1 MAAEGIPVLVLK
13 EGTARTKGKDALMNN
28 IQAAKTLAD
37 IMRSSLGPRGMDKML
52 VDQFGD
58 ITITNDGAAI
68 LDEIDIVHPGAK
80 FVAKI
85 AKSQDIEVGDG
96 TTTSVVL
103 AGELLREAE
112 ELLLNDI
119 HPTVIIDGYLKS
131 LRKALEILDEI
142 AITIDKDNEEEVK
155 KIAKTS
161 ISTKILSTA
170 ADHFADIAYKAVK
183 QVAIE
188 VNGEVK
194 IPLDN
199 IKIEKREGGSLED
212 SEFINGI
219 IIDKEVVH
227 HRMPKKVENAKILL
241 IAYPL
246 ELEKPETA
254 DVNIMMDQTK
264 IDQLLMYEKQ
274 KLKEMANKIIKT
286 GANVVFCQKGIDDI
300 VQHYLA
306 KAGILAVRR
315 VKKSDMEKL
324 SRATGAKII
333 MNESYLDAE
342 NVSSFLGEAGVVEEK
357 KVGDESMIF
366 VRDCKDPKAVSVL
379 LRGGTK
385 LMLEEVERAF
395 KDMLNTVRNV
405 LLSPKVVPAGGAPE
419 VELAVRLREY
429 AKEVGG
435 KESMIIEAY
444 ANAVEKIPAT
454 LIETTGLDVIE
465 VLRKIETYH
474 KNGEVGYG
482 LNALTGE
489 VTDMAKAGIYDPLR
503 VKVNALKSATEAA
516 TMILRIDDVIAAK
529 EAFEAKKEESKIGE
543 GGGEED

>member
-1 MAAEGIPVLVLK
+1 MAAEGVPILVLK
-13 EGTARTKGKDALMNN
+13 EGTARTKGKEALINN

-58 ITITNDGAAI
+58 ITITNDGATI
-68 LDEIDIVHPGAK
+68 LDEIEIAHPGAK

-112 ELLLNDI
+112 ELLNQDI
-119 HPTVIIDGYLKS
+119 HPTIIIDGYLKAMK
-131 LRKALEILDEI
+131 KALEILNEI
-142 AITIDKDNEEEVK
+142 AIEIDVNDENAVK
-155 KIAKTS
+155 EIAKTAV
-161 ISTKILSTA
+161 STKIIATS
-170 ADHFADIAYKAVK
+170 ADHFADLAYKAVK
-183 QVAIE
+183 AVATE
-188 VNGEVK
+188 VDGELRV
-194 IPLDN
+194 PLDN
-199 IKIEKREGGSLED
+199 IKIEKREGGSIED
-212 SEFINGI
+212 SEFINGV

-227 HRMPKKVENAKILL
+227 HRMPKRVENAKIAL
-241 IAYPL
+241 IAYSL
-246 ELEKPETA
+246 ELEKPEIA

-264 IDQLLMYEKQ
+264 IDELLRYEKQ
-274 KLKEMANKIIKT
+274 KLKEMADKIIQT

-324 SRATGAKII
+324 AKATGAKII
-333 MNESYLDAE
+333 MTEDHLKPEY
-342 NVSSFLGEAGVVEEK
+342 LGEAGLVEER
-357 KVGDESMIF
+357 KVGDEPMIF
-366 VRDCKDPKAVSVL
+366 VRDCKNPKAVSVL

-395 KDMLNTVRNV
+395 KDMLNTVRNILV
-405 LLSPKVVPAGGAPE
+405 SPKVLPAGGAAE
-419 VELAVRLREY
+419 VALAIRLREY

-435 KESMIIEAY
+435 KESLVIEAF
-444 ANAVEKIPAT
+444 ANAIEKIPAT
-454 LIETTGLDVIE
+454 LIETTGNDVIE
-465 VLRKIETYH
+465 YLRQLETHHKNNEIGYGINAITGKIE
-474 KNGEVGYG
+474 
-482 LNALTGE
+482 
-489 VTDMAKAGIYDPLR
+489 DMLELKIYDPLR
-503 VKVNALKSATEAA
+503 VKENAIKSATEAA

-529 EAFEAKKEESKIGE
+529 EAFEAKKEESKFGE

>member
-1 MAAEGIPVLVLK
+1 MAAEGIPVLILK
-13 EGTARTKGKDALMNN
+13 EGTARTKGRDALTNN

-37 IMRSSLGPRGMDKML
+37 LMRSSLGPRGMDKML

-58 ITITNDGAAI
+58 ITITNDGATI
-68 LDEIDIVHPGAK
+68 LDEIDIAHPGAK

-112 ELLLNDI
+112 ELLNNDI
-119 HPTVIIDGYLKS
+119 HPTIIIDGYLKS
-131 LRKALEILDEI
+131 LKKSVEILEEM
-142 AITIDKDNEEEVK
+142 AITIDSNDEEKVK
-155 KIAKTS
+155 EIAKTS
-161 ISTKILSTA
+161 IITKILATA

-183 QVAIE
+183 QVAQV
-188 VNGEVK
+188 VNGELK
-194 IPLDN
+194 IPLSN

-227 HRMPKKVENAKILL
+227 HRMPKRVENAKIAL

-254 DVNIMMDQTK
+254 DINIMMDQTK
-264 IDQLLMYEKQ
+264 IDELLRYEKQ
-274 KLKEMANKIIKT
+274 KLKEMADKIIQS
-286 GANVVFCQKGIDDI
+286 GANVIFCQKGIDDI

-315 VKKSDMEKL
+315 VKKSDIEKL
-324 SRATGAKII
+324 ARATGGKII
-333 MNESYLDAE
+333 MTEDHLKPE
-342 NVSSFLGEAGVVEEK
+342 NLGEAGLVEER

-366 VRDCKDPKAVSVL
+366 VRDCKNPKAVSVL

-395 KDMLNTVRNV
+395 NDMINTVRNI
-405 LLSPKVVPAGGAPE
+405 LLSPKVLPAGGAPE
-419 VELAVRLREY
+419 IELAIRLREY

-435 KESMIIEAY
+435 KESMIIEAF

-454 LIETTGLDVIE
+454 LIETAGLDVIE
-465 VLRKIETYH
+465 VLRKLETHH
-474 KNGEVGYG
+474 KNGETGYG
-482 LNALTGE
+482 LNAITGE
-489 VTDMAKAGIYDPLR
+489 VTDMAKLGIFDPLR

>member
-1 MAAEGIPVLVLK
+1 MTAEGIPVLVLK
-13 EGTARTKGKDALMNN
+13 EGTARTKGRDALLNN

-37 IMRSSLGPRGMDKML
+37 VMRSSLGPRGMDKML

-58 ITITNDGAAI
+58 ITITNDGATI
-68 LDEIDIVHPGAK
+68 LDEIDIAHPGAK

-112 ELLLNDI
+112 ELLNQDI
-119 HPTVIIDGYLKS
+119 HPTIIIDGYLKA
-131 LRKALEILDEI
+131 LKKALETLDEM
-142 AITIDKDNEEEVK
+142 AIEINRDDPENVK
-155 KIAKTS
+155 SIAKTA

-170 ADHFADIAYKAVK
+170 ADHFAEIAYKAVK
-183 QVAIE
+183 QVAFE
-188 VNGEVK
+188 VNGELK

-219 IIDKEVVH
+219 VIDKEVVH
-227 HRMPKKVENAKILL
+227 HRMPKKITNAKIAL
-241 IAYPL
+241 ISYAL
-246 ELEKPETA
+246 ELEKPEIA

-264 IDQLLMYEKQ
+264 IDELLKYEKQ
-274 KLKEMANKIIKT
+274 KLKEMADKIIQS

-324 SRATGAKII
+324 ARATGAKII
-333 MNESYLDAE
+333 MTEDYLKPE
-342 NVSSFLGEAGVVEEK
+342 NLGEAEVVEER
-357 KVGDESMIF
+357 KVGDEAMIF
-366 VRDCKDPKAVSVL
+366 IRGCKDPKAVSVL

-385 LMLEEVERAF
+385 LMLEEIERAF
-395 KDMLNTVRNV
+395 KDMINTVRNI
-405 LLSPKVVPAGGAPE
+405 LLSPKVLPAGGAPE
-419 VELAVRLREY
+419 IEIALKLREY
-429 AKEVGG
+429 AKEIGG
-435 KESMIIEAY
+435 KESKVIEAF
-444 ANAVEKIPAT
+444 ANAIEKIPAT

-465 VLRKIETYH
+465 TLRKLETHH
-474 KNGEVGYG
+474 KRGEKYYG
-482 LNALTGE
+482 INAITGE
-489 VTDMAKAGIYDPLR
+489 IEDMAKLGIYDPLR
-503 VKVNALKSATEAA
+503 VKEHAIKSATEAA

-543 GGGEED
+543 TGGESED